1 MMKWVLLVVM
11 SLTLAVLPSEKVR
24 ITKGVNVKPPQK
36 QEEGWRKILKD
47 PKMRDPFRKKVK

>member
-1 MMKWVLLVVM
+1 MKWVLLVVM